1 MSIEHSETETNGNVI
16 RIMENK
22 FHIIPYVSIWLK
34 IKQREEETKCFVV
47 FMILFTNSF

>member
-1 MSIEHSETETNGNVI
+1 MSIEHSETETETNGNVI

-34 IKQREEETKCFVV
+34 IKKREEETKCFVV
-47 FMILFTNSF
+47 FMILFTN